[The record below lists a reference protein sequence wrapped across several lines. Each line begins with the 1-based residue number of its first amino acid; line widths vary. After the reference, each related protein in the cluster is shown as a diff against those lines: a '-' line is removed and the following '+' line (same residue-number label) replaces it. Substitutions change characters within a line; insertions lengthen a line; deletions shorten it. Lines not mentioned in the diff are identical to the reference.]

1 MQRNLTS
8 IQKAQIR
15 TTAAIDAFLASG
27 GQIQQLDHTASAYN
41 KVKPKVKVKRC
52 QGESNSMSKLTKA
65 NVREIRRVISSLT
78 VSSDKVAAKHEFA
91 KRFNVSYPCI
101 HEVVVG
107 KNWPEVQ

>member
-41 KVKPKVKVKRC
+41 KVKPKLKRN

-65 NVREIRRVISSLT
+65 NVREIRRVIDSLKT
-78 VSSDKVAAKHEFA
+78 NRDKVAAKHEFA
-91 KRFNVSYPCI
+91 KRFNVSYACI
-101 HEVVVG
+101 HEIVVG
-107 KNWPEVQ
+107 KNWQEVQ